1 MNISWFDRIWSNFKA
16 RIGII
21 IVGSFIIISS
31 IGPFFFED
39 PNAYV
44 NTPLLKPSLEHPFGT
59 TGQGQDVFAQTIC
72 GARATLF
79 IGFLSGFLVVLLG
92 LIIGSTAG
100 FYGKK
105 TDNLLSLLINI
116 FLLMPGLPLM
126 VIIAAWLPPG
136 PFSIMGVLVFTGW
149 AWNARVLRSQVL
161 SLRDRDFVNAS
172 IITGESNINV
182 IVFQV
187 WPQMVSLIMASFI
200 GATIYAIGA
209 QVGLEFLGLGD
220 VDKVTWGNNLYW
232 ATNDLALL
240 TGSWWTFVPTGLGIA
255 ILSFGL
261 TLINYGIDEIAN
273 PRLLSE
279 RILKSKLTI
288 KFNRNG
294 STPIDKKLYEK

>member
-1 MNISWFDRIWSNFKA
+1 MNRLWYMRIWCNYKA
-16 RIGII
+16 RLGII
-21 IVGSFIIISS
+21 IVGSFIIIAL
-31 IGPFFFED
+31 IGPIFFED

-44 NTPLLKPSLEHPFGT
+44 DTPLLEPSFSHLFGT
-59 TGQGQDVFAQTIC
+59 TGQGQDVFAQTIA

-79 IGFLSGFLVVLLG
+79 IGFGSGFLVVLFG
-92 LIIGSTAG
+92 LIVGSVAG
-100 FYGKK
+100 YFGKRI
-105 TDNLLSLLINI
+105 DNILSLLINI

-161 SLRDRDFVNAS
+161 SLRERDYVNAS
-172 IITGESNINV
+172 IIIGESNMKV
-182 IVFQV
+182 IIYQI
-187 WPQMVSLIMASFI
+187 WPQMISLIMASFI
-200 GATIYAIGA
+200 GATVYSIGA

-255 ILSFGL
+255 LVSFGL

-279 RILKSKLTI
+279 RTLKARLSTLYD
-288 KFNRNG
+288 RNG
-294 STPIDKKLYEK
+294 STPVAKDLYGK

>member
-1 MNISWFDRIWSNFKA
+1 MNRHWYNRIWANYKA
-16 RIGII
+16 RLGIF
-21 IVGSFIIISS
+21 IVFSFIIIAI
-31 IGPFFFED
+31 IGPIFFQD
-39 PNAYV
+39 PNAFV
-44 NTPLLKPSLEHPFGT
+44 DTPLLEPSFEHLFGT
-59 TGQGQDVFAQTIC
+59 TGQGQDVFAQTIS
-72 GARATLF
+72 GARTTLF

-92 LIIGSTAG
+92 LIVGSLAG
-100 FYGKK
+100 FFGRRI
-105 TDNLLSLLINI
+105 DNILSLVINI

-161 SLRDRDFVNAS
+161 SLREADYVNAA
-172 IITGESNINV
+172 IIMGESNIKV
-182 IVFQV
+182 IIFQI
-187 WPQMVSLIMASFI
+187 WPQMLSLIIASFI
-200 GATIYAIGA
+200 GATVYSIGA

-255 ILSFGL
+255 LVSFGL

-279 RILKSKLTI
+279 RTLKAKLSGSYD
-288 KFNRNG
+288 RNG
-294 STPIDKKLYEK
+294 STPVAKELYGK